1 MNELQSL
8 DKLTKASIE
17 LSEAASNYGALK
29 VIFGVFLVV
38 FLLMVLLFVW
48 QILSTQGKLA
58 TIEKASKKSLEY
70 FSDLNNHTI
79 GKEEAK
85 MVVRESL
92 NKSEALMKYY
102 ILKIRLEN
110 HINDKS
116 FTEDKIR
123 TLVDNDFS
131 SRRVFLSRFLC
142 IGKQISFTA
151 TVEDNTAITKLMND
165 WVYKSDEEFTVSLMA
180 QAISL
185 YYDGLKIKAMGK
197 IDDVSTSDK
206 L

>member
-29 VIFGVFLVV
+29 VIFGVFMAV
-38 FLLMVLLFVW
+38 FLLMVLVFLI
-48 QILSTQGKLA
+48 QIWVTQKRLGK
-58 TIEKASKKSLEY
+58 IEDASEKTLEY

-85 MVVRESL
+85 MILRESL

-110 HINDKS
+110 HVSDKD

-131 SRRVFLSRFLC
+131 SRRVFLSRFIC
-142 IGKQISFTA
+142 VGHPVSFTA
-151 TVEDNTAITKLMND
+151 TVDDNTAITKLMKD
-165 WVYKSDEEFTVSLMA
+165 WVYKAETEFTVSLMA
-180 QAISL
+180 QAVSL
-185 YYDGLKIKAMGK
+185 YYDGLKIKAQGK
-197 IDDVSTSDK
+197 IDDASEG
-206 L
+206 

>member
-17 LSEAASNYGALK
+17 LSEAAANYGALK
-29 VIFGVFLVV
+29 VIFGVFMAV
-38 FLLMVLLFVW
+38 FLLMVLVFLI
-48 QILSTQGKLA
+48 QIWVTQKRLKK
-58 TIEKASKKSLEY
+58 IEDASEKTLDY

-85 MVVRESL
+85 MILRESL

-110 HINDKS
+110 HVPDKA

-131 SRRVFLSRFLC
+131 SRRVFLARFQCL
-142 IGKQISFTA
+142 GHPVSFTV
-151 TVEDNTAITKLMND
+151 TVDDNAAITKLMKD
-165 WVYKSDEEFTVSLMA
+165 WVYKADGEFTVSLMA
-180 QAISL
+180 QAVSL
-185 YYDGLKIKAMGK
+185 YYEGLKINAQGK
-197 IDDVSTSDK
+197 IDDVSEG
-206 L
+206 

>member
-17 LSEAASNYGALK
+17 LSEAAANYGALK
-29 VIFGVFLVV
+29 VIFGVFMTV
-38 FLLMVLLFVW
+38 FLLMVLVFLI
-48 QILSTQGKLA
+48 QIWVTQKRLKK
-58 TIEKASKKSLEY
+58 IEDASEKTLDY

-85 MVVRESL
+85 MILRESL
-92 NKSEALMKYY
+92 NKSEALVKYY

-110 HINDKS
+110 HLADKV

-131 SRRVFLSRFLC
+131 SRRVFLARFQCL
-142 IGKQISFTA
+142 GHPVSFTV
-151 TVEDNTAITKLMND
+151 TVDDNAAITKLMKD
-165 WVYKSDEEFTVSLMA
+165 WVYKADGEFTVSLMA
-180 QAISL
+180 QAVSL
-185 YYDGLKIKAMGK
+185 YYDGLKINAQGK
-197 IDDVSTSDK
+197 IDDVSEK
-206 L
+206 

>member
-1 MNELQSL
+1 MNELQNL

-58 TIEKASKKSLEY
+58 TIEKACKQSLEY
-70 FSDLNNHTI
+70 FSDLNNHTV

-85 MVVRESL
+85 MILRESL

-110 HINDKS
+110 HTSDKA
-116 FTEDKIR
+116 FTQDKIR

-131 SRRVFLSRFLC
+131 SRRVFLSRFMC
-142 IGKQISFTA
+142 SGHPVSFTA
-151 TVEDNTAITKLMND
+151 TVDDNAAITKLMND
-165 WVYKSDEEFTVSLMA
+165 WVYKVDNEFTVSLMA
-180 QAISL
+180 QAVSL

-197 IDDVSTSDK
+197 IDDIAPNNA

>member
-17 LSEAASNYGALK
+17 LSEAAANYGALK
-29 VIFGVFLVV
+29 VIFGVFMAV
-38 FLLMVLLFVW
+38 FLLMVLVFLI
-48 QILSTQGKLA
+48 QIWVTQKRLKK
-58 TIEKASKKSLEY
+58 IEDASEKTLDY

-85 MVVRESL
+85 MILRESL
-92 NKSEALMKYY
+92 NKSEALVKYY

-110 HINDKS
+110 HLADKV

-131 SRRVFLSRFLC
+131 SRRVFLARFQCL
-142 IGKQISFTA
+142 GHPVSFTV
-151 TVEDNTAITKLMND
+151 TVDDNAAITKLMKD
-165 WVYKSDEEFTVSLMA
+165 WVYKADGEFTVSLMA
-180 QAISL
+180 QAVSL
-185 YYDGLKIKAMGK
+185 YYDGLKINAQGK
-197 IDDVSTSDK
+197 IDDVSEK
-206 L
+206 

>member
-17 LSEAASNYGALK
+17 LSEAAANYGALK
-29 VIFGVFLVV
+29 VIFGVFMAV
-38 FLLMVLLFVW
+38 FLLMVLVFLI
-48 QILSTQGKLA
+48 QIWVTQKRLGK
-58 TIEKASKKSLEY
+58 IEDASEKTLEY

-85 MVVRESL
+85 MILRESL

-110 HINDKS
+110 HVSDKA

-131 SRRVFLSRFLC
+131 SRRVFLSRFIC
-142 IGKQISFTA
+142 VGHPVSFTA
-151 TVEDNTAITKLMND
+151 TIDDNTAITKLMKD
-165 WVYKSDEEFTVSLMA
+165 WVYRAENDFTVSLMA
-180 QAISL
+180 QAVSL
-185 YYDGLKIKAMGK
+185 YFEGLKINAQGK
-197 IDDVSTSDK
+197 IDDVSES
-206 L
+206 

>member
-1 MNELQSL
+1 MNELQNL

-48 QILSTQGKLA
+48 QILTTQNKLS
-58 TIEKASKKSLEY
+58 TIEKASKLSLEY
-70 FSDLNNHTI
+70 FSSLNNHTI

-85 MVVRESL
+85 MIPRESF
-92 NKSEALMKYY
+92 NRSEALMKYY

-110 HINDKS
+110 HTADKA

-123 TLVDNDFS
+123 SLVDNDFS
-131 SRRVFLSRFLC
+131 SRRVFLSRFIC
-142 IGKQISFTA
+142 HGHSISFTA
-151 TVEDNTAITKLMND
+151 TIDDNSAITKLMQD
-165 WVYKSDEEFTVSLMA
+165 WVYKDNDVFTVSLMA

-185 YYDGLKIKAMGK
+185 YYDGVKIKAQGK
-197 IDDVSTSDK
+197 IDDISVE
-206 L
+206 

>member
-17 LSEAASNYGALK
+17 LSEAAANYGALK
-29 VIFGVFLVV
+29 VIFGVFMAV
-38 FLLMVLLFVW
+38 FLLMVLVFLI
-48 QILSTQGKLA
+48 QIWVTQKRLKK
-58 TIEKASKKSLEY
+58 IEDASDKTLDY

-85 MVVRESL
+85 MILRESL

-110 HINDKS
+110 HVSDKV

-131 SRRVFLSRFLC
+131 SRRVFLARFQCL
-142 IGKQISFTA
+142 GHPVSFTV
-151 TVEDNTAITKLMND
+151 TVDDNAAITKLMKD
-165 WVYKSDEEFTVSLMA
+165 WVYKADGEFTVSLMA
-180 QAISL
+180 QAVSL
-185 YYDGLKIKAMGK
+185 YYEGLKINAQGK
-197 IDDVSTSDK
+197 IDDVSEG
-206 L
+206 

>member
-17 LSEAASNYGALK
+17 LSEAAANYGALK
-29 VIFGVFLVV
+29 VIFGVFMAV
-38 FLLMVLLFVW
+38 FLLMVLVFLI
-48 QILSTQGKLA
+48 QIWVTQKRLKK
-58 TIEKASKKSLEY
+58 IEDASEKTLEY

-85 MVVRESL
+85 MILRESL
-92 NKSEALMKYY
+92 NKSEALVKYY

-110 HINDKS
+110 HLADKA

-131 SRRVFLSRFLC
+131 SRRVFLARFQCL
-142 IGKQISFTA
+142 GHPVSFTV
-151 TVEDNTAITKLMND
+151 TVDDNAAITKLMKD
-165 WVYKSDEEFTVSLMA
+165 WVYKADGEFTVSLMA
-180 QAISL
+180 QAVSL
-185 YYDGLKIKAMGK
+185 YYDGLKINAQGK
-197 IDDVSTSDK
+197 IDDVSEK
-206 L
+206 

>member
-1 MNELQSL
+1 MNELQNL

-38 FLLMVLLFVW
+38 FLLLVLLFVW
-48 QILSTQGKLA
+48 QLLSTQNKLA

-70 FSDLNNHTI
+70 FSAMNNHTI

-85 MVVRESL
+85 MILRESF
-92 NKSEALMKYY
+92 NRSEALMKYY

-110 HINDKS
+110 HTVDKA

-123 TLVDNDFS
+123 SLVDNDFS
-131 SRRVFLSRFLC
+131 SRRVFLSRFVC
-142 IGKQISFTA
+142 HGHSISFTA
-151 TVEDNTAITKLMND
+151 TIDDNSAITKLMQD
-165 WVYKSDEEFTVSLMA
+165 WVYKDDKNFTVSLMA
-180 QAISL
+180 QAVSL
-185 YYDGLKIKAMGK
+185 YYDGVKIKAQGK
-197 IDDVSTSDK
+197 IDDISVE
-206 L
+206 